1 MTVIVIIFFSYR
13 NVKFFFSSSEAM
25 NNSTNMD
32 ENGRIF
38 AIDALRRQIL
48 YSVREPFIM
57 SSTSANLRSE
67 LQGDTVYRRRST
79 GPTEDTKDVF

>member
-1 MTVIVIIFFSYR
+1 
-13 NVKFFFSSSEAM
+13 
-25 NNSTNMD
+25 MD